1 MLLVII
7 HIVSNYFAV
16 SSLEFSTLNEDR
28 LCLIIE
34 DYILYHSI
42 TDVENINKRE
52 SVFVFLEKPRK

>member
-34 DYILYHSI
+34 DYVLYHSI